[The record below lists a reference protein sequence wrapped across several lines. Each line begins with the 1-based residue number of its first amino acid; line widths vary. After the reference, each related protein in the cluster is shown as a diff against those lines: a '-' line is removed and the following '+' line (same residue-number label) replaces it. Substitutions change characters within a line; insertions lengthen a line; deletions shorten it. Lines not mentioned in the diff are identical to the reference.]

1 MAVYAMV
8 QHNPNDGEK
17 FTLEKINAAHA
28 KTKSGADFPN
38 YIQEIK
44 EMGVIAYEHY
54 LSDGH
59 VKYHGTNNY
68 AVSAPSK
75 WDTKVINAKSD
86 IEALKNSLKIHQA
99 GKTDYLTFCTEAA
112 TIGVEKWVVDMKE
125 MTCTYYDLQG
135 NKMLI
140 ETIPTPKA

>member
-8 QHNPNDGEK
+8 QNNTNDGGK
-17 FTLEKINAAHA
+17 FTLEKIKAAHA

-59 VKYHGTNNY
+59 IKYHGENDYTI
-68 AVSAPSK
+68 AAPAK
-75 WDTKVINAKSD
+75 WDTKKISNESNFEVLKAK
-86 IEALKNSLKIHQA
+86 LKIHQA
-99 GKTDYLTFCTEAA
+99 GKTDYLTFCAEAA
-112 TIGVEKWVVDMKE
+112 EIGVEKWIVDIKS
-125 MTCTYYDLQG
+125 MTCTYYDLQA
-135 NKMLI
+135 NKMLT
-140 ETIPTPKA
+140 EKIPTHKP

>member
-8 QHNPNDGEK
+8 QNNTNDGEK
-17 FTLEKINAAHA
+17 FTLEKIKAAHA

-44 EMGVIAYEHY
+44 EMGVIAYEHF

-59 VKYHGTNNY
+59 IKYHGENEYTI
-68 AVSAPSK
+68 AAPPK
-75 WDTKVINAKSD
+75 WETKKINTDSD
-86 IEALKNSLKIHQA
+86 KEDLKAILKIHQS
-99 GKTDYLTFCTEAA
+99 GKTDYLTFCAEAA
-112 TIGVEKWVVDMKE
+112 EIGVEKWIVDMKE

-135 NKMLI
+135 NKMLT
-140 ETIPTPKA
+140 EKIPANKA